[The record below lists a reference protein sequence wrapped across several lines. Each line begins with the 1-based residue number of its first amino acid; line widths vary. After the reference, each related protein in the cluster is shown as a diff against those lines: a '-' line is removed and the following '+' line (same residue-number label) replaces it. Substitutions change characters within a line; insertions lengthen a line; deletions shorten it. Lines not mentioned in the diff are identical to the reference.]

1 MSGRTFV
8 LILFFWAVLTIVTPM
23 LVRLSASAKPHV
35 EFKAKGET
43 REEMYTRRVLGML
56 PRRALVPTMMHKAP
70 LAPEP
75 PASAPAPEPEPEPEP
90 EPSLVVN
97 GLELFVDGDKL
108 ITHKA
113 HELLLR

>member
-1 MSGRTFV
+1 M
-8 LILFFWAVLTIVTPM
+8 PD
-23 LVRLSASAKPHV
+23 RLLMIKDFYWCNKPPTTQHQ
-35 EFKAKGET
+35 KAQGET
-43 REEMYTRRVLGML
+43 REEMYTRRVLEML

-108 ITHKA
+108 ISHKA

>member
-8 LILFFWAVLTIVTPM
+8 LILFFWALLTIVTPM

-43 REEMYTRRVLGML
+43 REEMYTRRFLEML
-56 PRRALVPTMMHKAP
+56 PRRALVPTMLHKAP

-90 EPSLVVN
+90 SLVVN
-97 GLELFVDGDKL
+97 GLEHFVDGDKL
-108 ITHKA
+108 IPHKA